1 MLTLGV
7 DLAWQSP
14 VGREPNETGVIALED
29 TGAVM
34 DADWVRGIDAAVE
47 WVDSHRL
54 REPVCFVDA
63 PLVVNNE
70 NGQRWCEKEVGRHY
84 GSDYVSANSTNL
96 SQGTARLG
104 GVRLNRLLTSLGWQY
119 DDGRAG
125 PSKDGLCFVECY
137 PYTTLVGALG
147 FSPRPAYKRRPTS
160 VPSANWPSHRAAE
173 CRRIVE
179 ALETTAQTIAPIS
192 LSSHRVTADLL
203 GEVPTNNS
211 EYKHFEDLLDAVL
224 CAWTA
229 QLWLLHGLSRCQA
242 LHGLTPPNAPAATI
256 IVPFAG
262 GGSQPCSCA
271 AERP

>member
-211 EYKHFEDLLDAVL
+211 EYKHFRGPTRRRTL
-224 CAWTA
+224 CMD
-229 QLWLLHGLSRCQA
+229 GSA
-242 LHGLTPPNAPAATI
+242 LAPTRTIPMPGTPRPDTPKRT
-256 IVPFAG
+256 
-262 GGSQPCSCA
+262 CSYNH
-271 AERP
+271 RPVRWWRQSTVFLRR